1 MRDRFVAAALL
12 AVAWLVGC
20 GVPEPADLI
29 LTGGSVHTMDGA
41 GTVATAVAI
50 REGRIL
56 AVGGTELLDRVGPN
70 TRIVDLAGRAVL
82 PGLQDAHGHLASLG
96 SALEAVDLVGTGSW
110 EEVVER
116 LAAAA
121 ADRLDRSWL
130 VGRGW
135 DQNDWGGAGA
145 FPHHQLLSERVATPV
160 VLMRV
165 DGHALIANAAAMVA
179 AGVTAATQDPDG
191 GRIVR
196 NAEGDPTGVF
206 IDNAMGLIRRFQ
218 PSGTQAKLESRLLAA
233 QSACL
238 SVGLTAVHDA
248 GAGPDTVEA
257 LRSLE
262 SDGLWKL
269 RVHGMHAGLPK
280 EGVKPLIGDR
290 VSFRSVKLVADG
302 ALGSRGA
309 ALLEPYTDE
318 STISGLPQLT
328 AGELRKAASEC
339 LDRGFQLRVHAIG
352 DAANRAVLDAY
363 QDALAGHPGARDAR
377 FTIEH
382 AQIVH
387 PDDLGRFA
395 SLGVTPSMQPTHLTS
410 DGPWFG
416 DRIGDRPAHAYA
428 WRDLLETG
436 VRLPLGSDFPVESH
450 DPLLGLRAAIT
461 RARPGGG
468 PPAEMGPWD
477 PDQALTVEQAVRG
490 MTADAAWIAFREDH
504 SGRVVAGFDADL
516 TVLSMDPFATAPESW
531 GGMRADLTI
540 VAGEIVFER

>member
-1 MRDRFVAAALL
+1 
-12 AVAWLVGC
+12 
-20 GVPEPADLI
+20 
-29 LTGGSVHTMDGA
+29 
-41 GTVATAVAI
+41 
-50 REGRIL
+50 
-56 AVGGTELLDRVGPN
+56 
-70 TRIVDLAGRAVL
+70 
-82 PGLQDAHGHLASLG
+82 
-96 SALEAVDLVGTGSW
+96 
-110 EEVVER
+110 
-116 LAAAA
+116 
-121 ADRLDRSWL
+121 
-130 VGRGW
+130 
-135 DQNDWGGAGA
+135 
-145 FPHHQLLSERVATPV
+145 
-160 VLMRV
+160 
-165 DGHALIANAAAMVA
+165 
-179 AGVTAATQDPDG
+179 
-191 GRIVR
+191 
-196 NAEGDPTGVF
+196 
-206 IDNAMGLIRRFQ
+206 
-218 PSGTQAKLESRLLAA
+218 
-233 QSACL
+233 
-238 SVGLTAVHDA
+238 
-248 GAGPDTVEA
+248 
-257 LRSLE
+257 
-262 SDGLWKL
+262 KL

-436 VRLPLGSDFPVESH
+436 VRLPLGS
-450 DPLLGLRAAIT
+450 
-461 RARPGGG
+461 
-468 PPAEMGPWD
+468 
-477 PDQALTVEQAVRG
+477 
-490 MTADAAWIAFREDH
+490 
-504 SGRVVAGFDADL
+504 
-516 TVLSMDPFATAPESW
+516 
-531 GGMRADLTI
+531 
-540 VAGEIVFER
+540 